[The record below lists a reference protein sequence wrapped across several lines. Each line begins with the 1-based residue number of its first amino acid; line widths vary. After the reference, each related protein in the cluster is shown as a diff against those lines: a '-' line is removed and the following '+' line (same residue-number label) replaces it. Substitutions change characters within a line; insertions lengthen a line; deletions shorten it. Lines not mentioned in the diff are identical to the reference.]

1 MTPWKEALSFLGAFI
16 VMQTNINPNQFL
28 DQDVAFDE
36 NSEGLVIERYQEI
49 PQTFIDGLKA
59 ERANSSS
66 VREGETMRVASIPVV
81 VVEKWMREGFDFH
94 NATAKQI
101 VAKLRQENLDYF
113 ITTEKQV

>member
-1 MTPWKEALSFLGAFI
+1 
-16 VMQTNINPNQFL
+16 MQTNINPTQFI
-28 DQDVAFDE
+28 DQNVAFDE

-49 PQTFIDGLKA
+49 PQSFIDNLRAEKA
-59 ERANSSS
+59 ASTS

-81 VVEKWMREGFDFH
+81 VVEKWMREGFDFT

-113 ITTEKQV
+113 ITTDKQV

>member
-1 MTPWKEALSFLGAFI
+1 
-16 VMQTNINPNQFL
+16 MQENINPNQFI
-28 DQDVAFDE
+28 DQNVAFDE

-49 PQTFIDGLKA
+49 PQAFMDRLKA
-59 ERANSSS
+59 EKSASGS
-66 VREGETMRVASIPVV
+66 VREGDTMRVASIPVI

-101 VAKLRQENLDYF
+101 IAKLRLEHLDAF

>member
-1 MTPWKEALSFLGAFI
+1 
-16 VMQTNINPNQFL
+16 MQTNINSNQFI
-28 DQDVAFDE
+28 DQNVAFDE

-49 PQTFIDGLKA
+49 PQAFLDRLKA
-59 ERANSSS
+59 EKAASSS
-66 VREGETMRVASIPVV
+66 TREGETIRVASIPVI

-101 VAKLRQENLDYF
+101 IAKLRLENLDAF